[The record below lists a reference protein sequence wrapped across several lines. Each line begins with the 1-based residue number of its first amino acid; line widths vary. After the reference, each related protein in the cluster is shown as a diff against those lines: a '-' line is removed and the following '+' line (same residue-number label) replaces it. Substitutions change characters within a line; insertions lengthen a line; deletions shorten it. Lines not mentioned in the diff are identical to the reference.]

1 MSINFKRCRAA
12 VSAIALSLVAAAVF
26 AVPTAEELLVSLDK
40 SQTFDSSFANAMM
53 TIVDKFGTRKTE
65 FKVWSRGKDDTFME
79 FTSAAERGQKILRN
93 AKELYLFFPDAE
105 EVTRLQ
111 GSALRQSMAGSDISY
126 EDMTGTRNRAQNYH
140 ATLVGT
146 EQLGGKTAYR
156 LDLRAKTRNVAY
168 ARQEAWLDASN
179 YLPVQVKFY
188 DLSGKVLKDMTF
200 FDVRVIEGFPVNTR
214 FLVKD
219 ALKAGTSTEMAFRE
233 MTINKPLPAGI
244 FS

>member
-1 MSINFKRCRAA
+1 MSINFHRCRTA
-12 VSAIALSLVAAAVF
+12 VLAVALSLVAAAVF
-26 AVPTAEELLVSLDK
+26 AVPTADELLVSLDK

-126 EDMTGTRNRAQNYH
+126 EDMTGTRNRAQNYN
-140 ATLVGT
+140 AALLGT
-146 EQLGGKTAYR
+146 EQFNGRNVYR

-168 ARQEAWLDASN
+168 ARQEAWLDTST

-188 DLSGKVLKDMTF
+188 DLSGKGAQGYDLFRRPRNRGLSRKH
-200 FDVRVIEGFPVNTR
+200 
-214 FLVKD
+214 
-219 ALKAGTSTEMAFRE
+219 ALPGKRRAQDGNQHRNGLS
-233 MTINKPLPAGI
+233 GI
-244 FS
+244 